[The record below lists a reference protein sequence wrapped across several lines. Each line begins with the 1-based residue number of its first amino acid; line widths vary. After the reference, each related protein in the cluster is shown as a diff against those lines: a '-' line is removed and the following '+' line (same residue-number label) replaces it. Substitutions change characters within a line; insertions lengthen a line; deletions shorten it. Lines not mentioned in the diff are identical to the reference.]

1 MDSLLRT
8 LQIMGLAA
16 LFMPLWTHSGQTPNG
31 VVRRDTLRQSL
42 CSTVNTATMA
52 SNYSQWQSLGLCS
65 DYCIQKDTAFA
76 IVQYQLCWCSD
87 VQPAAASVESLDNCS
102 QDCPGYDEESCGRQP
117 SNYGYFSLLKPPT
130 STQGSNSE
138 TSTRDATPTT
148 AAPPPP
154 STSTEPKTETA
165 QTSTS
170 TTSSSSSSTTLSDE
184 PSSST
189 RTPTPSA
196 AQTVTADG
204 TVRTVFVTP
213 STSPDTSG
221 SNTETTHNSAEM
233 GSSSGSS
240 GPSTGTVVGIVV
252 GVIAGVVAIA
262 ALVLWLFFRRRKQRA
277 QAEDDEPSQRGSSAG
292 MMGTPRNPEM
302 TVTMDGR
309 AWEPETTSEQRRS
322 RLMAMDPRMNPLQRP
337 IYARNKSHE
346 SVNTIH
352 DDQDYSRRVAKPVL
366 RATNPDPDD

>member
-16 LFMPLWTHSGQTPNG
+16 LLMPLWTHSGQTPNG

-148 AAPPPP
+148 A
-154 STSTEPKTETA
+154 
-165 QTSTS
+165 
-170 TTSSSSSSTTLSDE
+170 
-184 PSSST
+184 T

>member
-1 MDSLLRT
+1 MDPLLRT
-8 LQIMGLAA
+8 LQILGLSAI
-16 LFMPLWTHSGQTPNG
+16 LLPLWTHSGQTPDG
-31 VVRRDTLRQSL
+31 IVRRDTLTQNL
-42 CSTVNTATMA
+42 CSTVNTATIQ

-65 DYCIQKDTAFA
+65 DYCIQKDFALA

-87 VQPAAASVESLDNCS
+87 VHPAEADVESLDNCS

-117 SNYGYFSLLKPPT
+117 NNYGYFSLLKPPT
-130 STQGSNSE
+130 STQGASTE
-138 TSTRDATPTT
+138 ASTRGST
-148 AAPPPP
+148 A
-154 STSTEPKTETA
+154 
-165 QTSTS
+165 S
-170 TTSSSSSSTTLSDE
+170 TT
-184 PSSST
+184 ST
-189 RTPTPSA
+189 RTPSASA
-196 AQTVTADG
+196 AETVTADG

-213 STSPDTSG
+213 SAAPDSSG
-221 SNTETTHNSAEM
+221 SPNTETTHNSAEM

-252 GVIAGVVAIA
+252 GVIAGVVVVA

-277 QAEDDEPSQRGSSAG
+277 QADDDEPSQRGSSAG

-309 AWEPETTSEQRRS
+309 SWEPDTTSEQRRS
-322 RLMAMDPRMNPLQRP
+322 RLMAMDPRMDPLHRP

-352 DDQDYSRRVAKPVL
+352 DDQDYSRKVAKPVL